1 MESYKPTR
9 ISGTVASTVIRS
21 GAGKLAYVTVCTPI
35 TGGTV
40 TIYDNTAAS
49 GTVLALITSPATG
62 ADSPTKTFMLNFQT
76 GLTVA
81 TVGVGM
87 DVTISSN

>member
-1 MESYKPTR
+1 MESFKPTR
-9 ISGTVASTVIRS
+9 ISGTVASTVIRT
-21 GAGKLAYVTVCTPI
+21 GPGKLAYVTIGTPI
-35 TGGTV
+35 TAGTI

-49 GTVLALITSPATG
+49 GTVLALITCGATG
-62 ADSPTKTFMLNFQT
+62 TDSATKTYMINFQT

-81 TVGVGM
+81 TVGIGM